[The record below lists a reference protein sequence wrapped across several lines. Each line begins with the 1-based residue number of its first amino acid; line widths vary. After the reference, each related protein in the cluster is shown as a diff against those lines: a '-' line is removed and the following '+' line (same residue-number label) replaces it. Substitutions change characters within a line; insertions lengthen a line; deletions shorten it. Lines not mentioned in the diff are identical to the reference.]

1 MDFAKGYLMKNKG
14 FTLAELTIVM
24 AIIAALTVAV
34 LTWFLTF
41 KDTKQEDRNGDGLI
55 YYDDLVLPDP
65 PDYRAILENYGIDCD
80 NLSDEEIIEMV
91 KNLRG
96 E

>member
-1 MDFAKGYLMKNKG
+1 MKNKG
-14 FTLAELTIVM
+14 FTLTELTIVM

-41 KDTKQEDRNGDGLI
+41 KDTEQKDKNGDGII

-65 PDYRAILENYGIDCD
+65 PDYRAILEKYGINCD
-80 NLSDEEIIEMV
+80 NLSDEEIIRLIKEV
-91 KNLRG
+91 QNG
-96 E
+96 

>member
-1 MDFAKGYLMKNKG
+1 MMKNKG
-14 FTLAELTIVM
+14 FTLTELTIVM
-24 AIIAALTVAV
+24 AIIAALTVAI

-55 YYDDLVLPDP
+55 YYDDLILPDP
-65 PDYRAILENYGIDCD
+65 PDYRAILEKYGINCD
-80 NLSDEEIIEMV
+80 NLSDEEIMEMV
-91 KNLRG
+91 KELQ

>member
-1 MDFAKGYLMKNKG
+1 MKNKG

-55 YYDDLVLPDP
+55 YYDDFILPDP
-65 PDYRAILENYGIDCD
+65 PDYRAILKKYGIDCD
-80 NLSDEEIIEMV
+80 NLSDEEIAQLV
-91 KNLRG
+91 KQLQ
-96 E
+96 EVSPLS

>member
-1 MDFAKGYLMKNKG
+1 MMKNKG
-14 FTLAELTIVM
+14 FTLTELTIVM

-65 PDYRAILENYGIDCD
+65 PDYRAILEKYGINCD
-80 NLSDEEIIEMV
+80 NLSDEEIIRLIKEV
-91 KNLRG
+91 QNG
-96 E
+96 